1 MSLVSKTALIQEDF
15 MNDNFKNFD
24 DFWRFYVKQ
33 HRLAHTRLIHFLLA
47 FVFGSFKLFLFS
59 FVAGYGPAWV
69 SHFMIEKNQP
79 ATFTHP
85 LFSFLADL
93 KMFYLMVIGK
103 MDEEAEIILRTES

>member
-1 MSLVSKTALIQEDF
+1 

-33 HRLAHTRLIHFLLA
+33 HRLAHTRLIHFLGTAIAGTMFLLA